1 MLEKIRK
8 VASPDVQIASQS
20 HESRKLNLVAQE
32 ISSEIPYA
40 IKNVI
45 FKVAIYIR
53 LSKEDMD
60 RGYDDS
66 ESVKNQKIL
75 LEEYVKSL
83 GEEYELIDI
92 YADQRI
98 YWNKF
103 Q

>member
-1 MLEKIRK
+1 MLEKIK
-8 VASPDVQIASQS
+8 
-20 HESRKLNLVAQE
+20 
-32 ISSEIPYA
+32 
-40 IKNVI
+40 I

-75 LEEYVKSL
+75 LQEYVKSL
-83 GEEYELIDI
+83 GEEYELVDI
-92 YADQRI
+92 YIDQRV

-103 Q
+103 R

>member
-1 MLEKIRK
+1 MLEKT
-8 VASPDVQIASQS
+8 
-20 HESRKLNLVAQE
+20 
-32 ISSEIPYA
+32 
-40 IKNVI
+40 KNVI

-75 LEEYVKSL
+75 LEEYVKNL

-98 YWNKF
+98 YWNKL

>member
-1 MLEKIRK
+1 MLER
-8 VASPDVQIASQS
+8 
-20 HESRKLNLVAQE
+20 
-32 ISSEIPYA
+32 

-75 LEEYVKSL
+75 LEEYVKNL
-83 GEEYELIDI
+83 GEEYELADI
-92 YADQRI
+92 YIDQRI
-98 YWNKF
+98 YWNKL

>member
-1 MLEKIRK
+1 MLEK
-8 VASPDVQIASQS
+8 
-20 HESRKLNLVAQE
+20 L
-32 ISSEIPYA
+32 
-40 IKNVI
+40 KNVI

-75 LEEYVKSL
+75 LEEYVKNL
-83 GEEYELIDI
+83 GEEYELVDI
-92 YADQRI
+92 YIDQRI
-98 YWNKF
+98 YWYKL

>member
-1 MLEKIRK
+1 MLER
-8 VASPDVQIASQS
+8 
-20 HESRKLNLVAQE
+20 
-32 ISSEIPYA
+32 

-60 RGYDDS
+60 RGYDES

-75 LEEYVKSL
+75 LEEYVKNL
-83 GEEYELIDI
+83 GEEYQVIDI
-92 YADQRI
+92 YIDQRL

-103 Q
+103 

>member
-1 MLEKIRK
+1 MLER
-8 VASPDVQIASQS
+8 
-20 HESRKLNLVAQE
+20 
-32 ISSEIPYA
+32 

-60 RGYDDS
+60 RRYDDS

-75 LEEYVKSL
+75 LEEYVRNL
-83 GEEYELIDI
+83 GEEYELVDI
-92 YADQRI
+92 YADQRL

>member
-1 MLEKIRK
+1 MLERIRN
-8 VASPDVQIASQS
+8 A
-20 HESRKLNLVAQE
+20 
-32 ISSEIPYA
+32 
-40 IKNVI
+40 I

-53 LSKEDMD
+53 LSKEDID

-75 LEEYVKSL
+75 LEEYVKKL
-83 GEEYELIDI
+83 GKGYELVDI

-98 YWNKF
+98 YWNKL

>member
-1 MLEKIRK
+1 MLER
-8 VASPDVQIASQS
+8 
-20 HESRKLNLVAQE
+20 
-32 ISSEIPYA
+32 
-40 IKNVI
+40 IKKVI

-75 LEEYVKSL
+75 LTEYVKNL
-83 GEEYELIDI
+83 GEEYELADI
-92 YADQRI
+92 YIDQRI

-103 Q
+103 R

>member
-1 MLEKIRK
+1 MLEKVK
-8 VASPDVQIASQS
+8 
-20 HESRKLNLVAQE
+20 K
-32 ISSEIPYA
+32 
-40 IKNVI
+40 VI

-83 GEEYELIDI
+83 GEEYKLVDI

-98 YWNKF
+98 YWNKL

>member
-1 MLEKIRK
+1 VLER
-8 VASPDVQIASQS
+8 
-20 HESRKLNLVAQE
+20 
-32 ISSEIPYA
+32 

-60 RGYDDS
+60 RGYDES

-75 LEEYVKSL
+75 LEEYVKNL
-83 GEEYELIDI
+83 GEEYQVIDI
-92 YADQRI
+92 YIDQRL

-103 Q
+103 

>member
-1 MLEKIRK
+1 MLEKI
-8 VASPDVQIASQS
+8 
-20 HESRKLNLVAQE
+20 
-32 ISSEIPYA
+32 
-40 IKNVI
+40 KNDS

-75 LEEYVKSL
+75 LEEYVKNL
-83 GEEYELIDI
+83 GEKYNII
-92 YADQRI
+92 NTYIDQRL
-98 YWNKF
+98 YRNKF

>member
-1 MLEKIRK
+1 MNSNRFYQAWEGGKMLEKIK
-8 VASPDVQIASQS
+8 
-20 HESRKLNLVAQE
+20 
-32 ISSEIPYA
+32 
-40 IKNVI
+40 I

-75 LEEYVKSL
+75 LQEYVKSL
-83 GEEYELIDI
+83 GEEYELVDI
-92 YADQRI
+92 YIDQRV

-103 Q
+103 R

>member
-1 MLEKIRK
+1 MLEK
-8 VASPDVQIASQS
+8 
-20 HESRKLNLVAQE
+20 
-32 ISSEIPYA
+32 SS
-40 IKNVI
+40 I

-75 LEEYVKSL
+75 LQEYVKSL
-83 GEEYELIDI
+83 GEEYELVDI
-92 YADQRI
+92 YIDQRV

-103 Q
+103 R

>member
-1 MLEKIRK
+1 MLERIRK

-20 HESRKLNLVAQE
+20 YKSMKLNLVAQE
-32 ISSEIPYA
+32 ISCEIPYTIRNA
-40 IKNVI
+40 I

-53 LSKEDMD
+53 LSKEDID

-75 LEEYVKSL
+75 LEEDVRNL
-83 GEEYELIDI
+83 GEGYELVDI

-98 YWNKF
+98 YWNKL

>member
-1 MLEKIRK
+1 MLEKT
-8 VASPDVQIASQS
+8 
-20 HESRKLNLVAQE
+20 
-32 ISSEIPYA
+32 
-40 IKNVI
+40 KNVI

-75 LEEYVKSL
+75 LEEYVKNL
-83 GEEYELIDI
+83 GEEYELVDI
-92 YADQRI
+92 YIDQRI

>member
-1 MLEKIRK
+1 MLERIRK
-8 VASPDVQIASQS
+8 
-20 HESRKLNLVAQE
+20 
-32 ISSEIPYA
+32 
-40 IKNVI
+40 VI

-83 GEEYELIDI
+83 GEEYELVDI
-92 YADQRI
+92 YVDQRI
-98 YWNKF
+98 YRYKF